1 MEGYNPQRNRA
12 TTEKVEPPLRIRQ
25 EVVVEGK
32 TQFGSPVGIAKNL
45 LFVEGE
51 RKLHVFAL
59 DSGEER
65 WNFDLPGFFIS
76 PAVAGDIVFVRAES
90 GQEGFILALSA
101 DAGLKLWQYKFPRV
115 GSVYNNIGGHVTSP
129 VVSESLVLVGA
140 AQAFHALEAE
150 TGREIWMFKTQEPI
164 ASSATVG
171 DDMVYFTDFTHLY
184 ALDLKTGRER
194 WNFSYQDVSLLF
206 APIIIEDQVVVT
218 SGSMVY
224 ALDRHSGEALWS
236 QTLAAENLIPSAA
249 AGERVY
255 IKSVN
260 QLFALDRLS
269 GETIWSYQVT
279 DFVSLPVITETQIFI
294 ITRAGGNGQLRALRL
309 SDGQEIWQSEHR
321 RIANA
326 APIAAGGQ
334 VYVRTI
340 EGHVLAYDD

>member
-12 TTEKVEPPLRIRQ
+12 TTENVEPPLRVRQ
-25 EVVVEGK
+25 TVVVGGN

-45 LFVEGE
+45 LFVEGA

-59 DSGEER
+59 DSGEEQ

-76 PAVAGDIVFVRAES
+76 PAVAGDAVFVRAES
-90 GQEGFILALSA
+90 GEDGFILALSA

-115 GSVYNNIGGHVTSP
+115 GSAYNNVGGHVTSP
-129 VVSESLVLVGA
+129 VVSEGLVLVGA
-140 AQAFHALEAE
+140 AQTFHALEAE

-171 DDMVYFTDFTHLY
+171 DNIVYFTDFTHLY
-184 ALDLKTGRER
+184 ALDLKTGKER
-194 WNFSYQDVSLLF
+194 WNFTYQDMTLLF

-218 SGSMVY
+218 SGKTVY
-224 ALDRHSGEALWS
+224 ALDRHSGEVLWTKS
-236 QTLAAENLIPSAA
+236 LDAESLTPSAA
-249 AGERVY
+249 GGNMVY

-260 QLFALDRLS
+260 QLFALDRFS

-309 SDGQEIWQSEHR
+309 SDGQEIWQSDHVQ
-321 RIANA
+321 IANA
-326 APIAAGGQ
+326 APIVAGGQ

-340 EGHVLAYDD
+340 DGNVLAYAD